1 MYDREKIEEA
11 LEALSLGFSSSQA
24 AELAG
29 VAPSTVE
36 HWSKGR
42 LPLSWDARGARIA
55 VTGHRG
61 EAARMTETRAPYDPP
76 ASGPLAGL
84 SPDQIENLLLRAVL
98 DDLKG
103 VGSPLDS
110 MSSRSKCE
118 LGERLRR
125 ATGLPLR
132 CVTAFLRI
140 SKSSYEYHGARLGR
154 DKYAWLRPWVREL
167 FAWMG
172 GGRGCRAA
180 WCVC

>member
-1 MYDREKIEEA
+1 MYNREKIEEA

-24 AELAG
+24 AELVG

-61 EAARMTETRAPYDPP
+61 EAPRMTETRAPYDPP

-98 DDLKG
+98 DDPG
-103 VGSPLDS
+103 FDVEQEQV
-110 MSSRSKCE
+110 RA
-118 LGERLRR
+118 RR
-125 ATGLPLR
+125 EIEAGDGPAPPLR
-132 CVTAFLRI
+132 HRFL
-140 SKSSYEYHGARLGR
+140 ENLE
-154 DKYAWLRPWVREL
+154 EL
-167 FAWMG
+167 L
-172 GGRGCRAA
+172 
-180 WCVC
+180 

>member
-61 EAARMTETRAPYDPP
+61 EAARMTETRAPVRPAGERPARRPFVRPDREP
-76 ASGPLAGL
+76 ASRG
-84 SPDQIENLLLRAVL
+84 
-98 DDLKG
+98 G
-103 VGSPLDS
+103 VGRP
-110 MSSRSKCE
+110 R
-118 LGERLRR
+118 
-125 ATGLPLR
+125 
-132 CVTAFLRI
+132 
-140 SKSSYEYHGARLGR
+140 GA
-154 DKYAWLRPWVREL
+154 ARPWIR
-167 FAWMG
+167 
-172 GGRGCRAA
+172 CRAGA
-180 WCVC
+180 SAS